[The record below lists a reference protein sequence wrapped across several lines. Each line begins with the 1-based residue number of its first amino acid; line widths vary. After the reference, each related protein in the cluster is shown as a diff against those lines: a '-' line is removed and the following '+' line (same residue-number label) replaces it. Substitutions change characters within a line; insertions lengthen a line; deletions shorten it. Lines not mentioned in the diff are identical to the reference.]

1 MGRHLAPVDVRG
13 ELARADA
20 KQTLPGVN
28 LVLRRAVLAWVPIAV
43 AATGV
48 CGVVYGAVQ
57 QDLRQ
62 GANDPQ
68 IQMAEDAAR
77 RLDAGVSPVGVVPA
91 ESIDMSQSLRPYMMV
106 FDRSSRL
113 VASSV
118 SLHGG
123 PPPFPSSVFDQVHGS
138 PGQDRITWQPE
149 VGVRS
154 AVVVQA
160 WRDGYVVAGRSLRLV
175 EERVDRL
182 LLLTGLVW
190 VLTLGARAAAAVAAA
205 AVR

>member
-1 MGRHLAPVDVRG
+1 VRVNVRHALAWTDARQT
-13 ELARADA
+13 LAR
-20 KQTLPGVN
+20 VN
-28 LVLRRAVLAWVPIAV
+28 AVWRRAVLMWLPVAV

-48 CGVVYGAVQ
+48 CGLVYGAVQ

-77 RLDAGVSPVGVVPA
+77 RLDAGESPVGVVPA
-91 ESIDMSQSLRPYMMV
+91 ESIEMSESLRPYVMV
-106 FDRSSRL
+106 FDGSSRL
-113 VASSV
+113 MASSV
-118 SLHGG
+118 TLHGG
-123 PPPFPSSVFDQVHGS
+123 PPPFPPSVFDRMS
-138 PGQDRITWQPE
+138 APFGQDRITWQPE
-149 VGVRS
+149 VGIRS

-182 LLLTGLVW
+182 VQLTGFVW
-190 VLTLGARAAAAVAAA
+190 ALTLGATAVAALFA
-205 AVR
+205 ALLL

>member
-1 MGRHLAPVDVRG
+1 MSA
-13 ELARADA
+13 
-20 KQTLPGVN
+20 
-28 LVLRRAVLAWVPIAV
+28 VLRRAVLLWVPIAV

-48 CGVVYGAVQ
+48 CGVVYAAVQ

-77 RLDAGVSPVGVVPA
+77 RLDSGASPVGVVPA
-91 ESIDMSQSLRPYMMV
+91 ESIDMSESLRPYMMV

-118 SLHGG
+118 TLHGG
-123 PPPFPSSVFDQVHGS
+123 PPPFPPSVFDQVHA
-138 PGQDRITWQPE
+138 PQGQDRITWQPE
-149 VGVRS
+149 IGVRS

-190 VLTLGARAAAAVAAA
+190 VVTLGATGVAALGAAALL
-205 AVR
+205 

>member
-1 MGRHLAPVDVRG
+1 MFGANWHAGRDAARLADVN
-13 ELARADA
+13 A
-20 KQTLPGVN
+20 V
-28 LVLRRAVLAWVPIAV
+28 VRRAVLLWVPIAV

-48 CGVVYGAVQ
+48 CGIVYGAVQ

-77 RLDAGVSPVGVVPA
+77 RLDAGAAPGGVVPA
-91 ESIDMSQSLRPYMMV
+91 ESIDMGESLRPYLMV
-106 FDRSSRL
+106 FDTSSRL

-118 SLHGG
+118 TLHGG
-123 PPPFPSSVFDQVHGS
+123 PPPFPSSVFEQVRGRVA
-138 PGQDRITWQPE
+138 QDRITWQPE
-149 VGVRS
+149 AGVRS

-182 LLLTGLVW
+182 SLLTGVVW
-190 VLTLGARAAAAVAAA
+190 VLTLAATGVAALGAAALLSTS
-205 AVR
+205 

>member
-1 MGRHLAPVDVRG
+1 MCRAHWHAGRR
-13 ELARADA
+13 LARLA
-20 KQTLPGVN
+20 GVTA
-28 LVLRRAVLAWVPIAV
+28 VLRRAVLLWVPIAV
-43 AATGV
+43 AVTGV
-48 CGVVYGAVQ
+48 CGIVYAAVQ

-77 RLDAGVSPVGVVPA
+77 RLDAGAAPGGVLPA
-91 ESIDMSQSLRPYMMV
+91 ESIDMSESLRPYLMV

-118 SLHGG
+118 TLHGG
-123 PPPFPSSVFDQVHGS
+123 PPPFPSSVFEQVRG
-138 PGQDRITWQPE
+138 PVAQDRITWQPE

-175 EERVDRL
+175 EERVHL
-182 LLLTGLVW
+182 LTLLTGVIWL
-190 VLTLGARAAAAVAAA
+190 LTLGATAVAALGA
-205 AVR
+205 AVVSSW